1 MVGRKPKPT
10 ALKIIQGNP
19 GRRPLNRDDPTPGPL
34 GKPPSLVKA
43 RAVALAKWLE
53 LVSKE
58 CWGPVITLA
67 DADALEA
74 YCLLYDRMSEAET
87 KAAQFGMIIKA
98 PSGFFVQ
105 SPWVGI
111 ANTCRRDMLKIAS
124 EFGGL
129 PSSRSRLTVR
139 PLGNEGAVKNGPDKY
154 FS

>member
-1 MVGRKPKPT
+1 MSLRRNREAQPFFFNREIGGGQVSMVGRKPKPT

-19 GRRPLNRDDPTPGPL
+19 GRRSLNRDEPKPGPL

-111 ANTCRRDMLKIAS
+111 ANTCRRDRESAS
-124 EFGGL
+124 
-129 PSSRSRLTVR
+129 R
-139 PLGNEGAVKNGPDKY
+139 GNHG
-154 FS
+154 